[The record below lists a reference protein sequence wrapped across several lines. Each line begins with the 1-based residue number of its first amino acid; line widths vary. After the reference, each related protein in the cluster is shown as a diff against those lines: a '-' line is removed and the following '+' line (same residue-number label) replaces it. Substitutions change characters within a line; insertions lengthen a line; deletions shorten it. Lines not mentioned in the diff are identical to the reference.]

1 MLEYTKTILNK
12 VSFSRE
18 LFYKELK
25 KSIRFLKKEE
35 VILLQMWC
43 LVSYN
48 DQYSDIIREVFRN
61 ITR

>member
-25 KSIRFLKKEE
+25 KSINFLKKEE

-48 DQYSDIIREVFRN
+48 DRYSDIISEVFRN